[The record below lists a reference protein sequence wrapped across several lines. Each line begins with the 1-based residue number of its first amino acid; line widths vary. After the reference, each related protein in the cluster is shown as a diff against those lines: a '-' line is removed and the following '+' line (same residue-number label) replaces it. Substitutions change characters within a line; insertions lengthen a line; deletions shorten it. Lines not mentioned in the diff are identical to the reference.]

1 MCGICGFTGELLNRD
16 RVLKDMADKIIH
28 RGPDSCGYFS
38 NPEISMG
45 FRRLSIIDLEATI
58 RNYVKNCSEKGIS
71 LLRIQIL
78 KC

>member
-45 FRRLSIIDLEATI
+45 FAD
-58 RNYVKNCSEKGIS
+58 
-71 LLRIQIL
+71 
-78 KC
+78 